1 MRNNIR
7 YLFTKKQDILKI
19 YFNNNNNN
27 NEKINNNSEIQ

>member
-27 NEKINNNSEIQ
+27 EKINNNSEIQ